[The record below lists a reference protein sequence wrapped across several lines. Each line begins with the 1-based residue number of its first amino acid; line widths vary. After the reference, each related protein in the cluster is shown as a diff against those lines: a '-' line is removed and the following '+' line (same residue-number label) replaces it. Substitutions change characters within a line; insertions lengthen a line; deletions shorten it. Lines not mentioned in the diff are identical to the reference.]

1 MVVKKDIFET
11 DFEVEE
17 SPKTKPK
24 PRKNIKKP
32 NKMSEDE
39 IQLLSLISQKLN
51 PEKPKQTRTFKPE
64 VKEKMMGILRENMK
78 KSIVTRQKKKIEKNE
93 PVKAEKPDEKTDN
106 PLGRIRLEGDYDKAE
121 KTEKLTKLLTKLLES
136 KSDIKPDV
144 KLEAK
149 ISEKPIVE
157 TFNPWWR
164 D

>member
-1 MVVKKDIFET
+1 MVVNKDIFEI
-11 DFEVEE
+11 DNEVEE
-17 SPKTKPK
+17 PPKTKPK
-24 PRKNIKKP
+24 PRKNIKRP
-32 NKMSEDE
+32 NKMTEDE

-78 KSIVTRQKKKIEKNE
+78 KSIVTRQKKKIEKKE
-93 PVKAEKPDEKTDN
+93 PLKTDIKVEKPDEKAD
-106 PLGRIRLEGDYDKAE
+106 DKAE

-144 KLEAK
+144 KPEAK
-149 ISEKPIVE
+149 ISVKPIVE

>member
-24 PRKNIKKP
+24 PRKNIKKS

-93 PVKAEKPDEKTDN
+93 PVKTDSPLGRIRPEGDYIKVEKPDEKTD
-106 PLGRIRLEGDYDKAE
+106 DKAE

-136 KSDIKPDV
+136 KSDIKP
-144 KLEAK
+144 ESK

>member
-1 MVVKKDIFET
+1 MVVNKDIFEIDT
-11 DFEVEE
+11 KVEE
-17 SPKTKPK
+17 PPKTKPK
-24 PRKNIKKP
+24 PRKNIKRP
-32 NKMSEDE
+32 NKMTEDE

-78 KSIVTRQKKKIEKNE
+78 KSIVTRQKKKNEKNE
-93 PVKAEKPDEKTDN
+93 PVKTEKPDEKTD
-106 PLGRIRLEGDYDKAE
+106 DKAE

-136 KSDIKPDV
+136 KSDIKPDSPLGRIRPEGDYV
-144 KLEAK
+144 KPEAK

>member
-24 PRKNIKKP
+24 PRKNIKKS

-93 PVKAEKPDEKTDN
+93 PVKTDIKVEKPDEKTD
-106 PLGRIRLEGDYDKAE
+106 DKAE

-136 KSDIKPDV
+136 KSDIKP
-144 KLEAK
+144 ESK